1 MLRFDSPVQM
11 TSRTALCDTEIDGAP
26 RIEANAPHRRLANLR
41 GYQHIPVVL
50 GSSRAFVPDSAQV
63 S

>member
-1 MLRFDSPVQM
+1 M